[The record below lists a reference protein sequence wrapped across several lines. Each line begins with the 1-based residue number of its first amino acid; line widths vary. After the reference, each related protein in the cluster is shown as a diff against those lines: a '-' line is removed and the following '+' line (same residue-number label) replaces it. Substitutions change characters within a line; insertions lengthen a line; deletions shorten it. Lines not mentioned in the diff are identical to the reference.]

1 MLISDHLNLTATSP
15 IEGAN
20 FVDLTDLYSPRL
32 RALCKEVDPSLD
44 EGVYVQFPGPH
55 YETPA
60 EIGMVRAM
68 GGHLVGM
75 STALEAIAAREAGLE
90 VLGISLVTNLAA
102 GISGEPL
109 NHAEV
114 LEAGRRRPPGWA
126 TCSARSCRG
135 SRAGAAGYH
144 RSMTST
150 SARNITCTVD
160 EGVARVWLDRPDK
173 LNGLTLD
180 MLAELSATSRRL
192 AKDKTLRA
200 VVITG
205 AGESFSAGLDF
216 ASALKD
222 PRRIARTFI
231 PSLLRGTNIFQ
242 EASWGWRRL
251 PVPVIAV
258 VQGHCY
264 GGGLQIALGADFR
277 FSTPDAQWSVL
288 EAKWGLIPDMSGI
301 KSLAELVGMDTAK
314 LITMTGDTF
323 DGTRAKELG
332 LVTEVTDDPMAAADE
347 LVEQLKTRSPD
358 AVAAAK
364 RLFNGT
370 WTSSPR
376 RTFARE
382 RAEQLALLVNA
393 NTKIAREAAFKRER
407 PVFTARKK

>member
-1 MLISDHLNLTATSP
+1 
-15 IEGAN
+15 
-20 FVDLTDLYSPRL
+20 
-32 RALCKEVDPSLD
+32 
-44 EGVYVQFPGPH
+44 
-55 YETPA
+55 
-60 EIGMVRAM
+60 
-68 GGHLVGM
+68 
-75 STALEAIAAREAGLE
+75 
-90 VLGISLVTNLAA
+90 
-102 GISGEPL
+102 
-109 NHAEV
+109 
-114 LEAGRRRPPGWA
+114 
-126 TCSARSCRG
+126 
-135 SRAGAAGYH
+135 
-144 RSMTST
+144 MTST

-173 LNGLTLD
+173 LNGLTLG
-180 MLAELSATSRRL
+180 MLAELADTSHRL

-222 PRRIARTFI
+222 PRSIARTFI
-231 PSLLRGTNIFQ
+231 PSLRRGTNTFQ
-242 EASWGWRRL
+242 EAAWGWRRL

-301 KSLAELVGMDTAK
+301 KSLAQVVGMDTAK
-314 LITMTGDTF
+314 LLTMTGDTF
-323 DGTRAKELG
+323 SGERAKELG
-332 LVTEVTDDPMAAADE
+332 LVTEVADDPMAAAEE
-347 LVEQLKTRSPD
+347 LIDRLMTRSPD

-364 RLFNGT
+364 RLFNDT
-370 WTSSPR
+370 WSATPR

-382 RAEQLALLVNA
+382 RVEQLALLVNA